1 MNAAT
6 GDAYWVRFQ
15 KVIEHIDDHLAE
27 DLNVHSLSGVAAFSK
42 HHFHRQFSAL
52 FGIGV
57 HKYVQ
62 LVRFKRASYQL
73 AFRTDRRIIDIALD
87 SRYESHEAFSRAF
100 KKVVGQTPSEFREQP
115 QWDPWHAAFQR
126 VTRIRSLN
134 MKVEELA
141 ESVRI
146 VDFEETRVAAL
157 EHRGDPKRLGDSVR
171 SFITW
176 RKQNNLPPAKSATFN
191 ILYDDPADTAPQ
203 DYRFDICAAI
213 NRSVASNDF
222 GIVEKVIPKGRC
234 AALRHV
240 GSDDTLAAAI
250 NYLYAT
256 WYPASGEELRD
267 FPLSLQRIR
276 FFPEVPEHE
285 AVADIFLP
293 LAGRAGARAGLVA
306 RLSSTR
312 EVSDSQHFMREKRYA
327 RTILSCANASEHPKG

>member
-27 DLNVHSLSGVAAFSK
+27 DLNVHGLSGVAAFSK
-42 HHFHRQFSAL
+42 HHFHRRFSAL

-62 LVRFKRASYQL
+62 SVRFKRASYQL

-134 MKVEELA
+134 MKVEQLA

-191 ILYDDPADTAPQ
+191 ILYDDPADTAPEA
-203 DYRFDICAAI
+203 YRFDICAAI

-222 GIVEKVIPKGRC
+222 GIVEKVIPKGHC

-240 GSDDTLAAAI
+240 GSDDT
-250 NYLYAT
+250 
-256 WYPASGEELRD
+256 P
-267 FPLSLQRIR
+267 
-276 FFPEVPEHE
+276 
-285 AVADIFLP
+285 
-293 LAGRAGARAGLVA
+293 GRAGARAGLVA

-312 EVSDSQHFMREKRYA
+312 HVSNDYGFVRVLASKVTAVCASARPVRLAPVLSTICVWLRIFPCMLAVVPTTAWPATCQKMFWARAPPA
-327 RTILSCANASEHPKG
+327 RTI